1 MKSRKVPMRSCVVS
15 HEKLPKSEL
24 IRVVNN
30 AEKGVI
36 VDLSGHING
45 RGAYI
50 KYKKD
55 GRTCYSIKRDINVL
69 EQAIKSKALEKHLE
83 AKIDDSIYEE
93 LRVIINS
100 K

>member
-1 MKSRKVPMRSCVVS
+1 MKNRKIPMRSCVVS
-15 HEKLPKSEL
+15 HEKLPKNEL

-30 AEKGVI
+30 IDKGVI

-50 KYKKD
+50 K
-55 GRTCYSIKRDINVL
+55 RDINVL
-69 EQAIKSKALEKHLE
+69 EQAIKSKALERHLE
-83 AKIDDSIYEE
+83 TKIDDSIYEE
-93 LRVIINS
+93 LRFIINS

>member
-1 MKSRKVPMRSCVVS
+1 MKNRKVPMRSCVVS

-30 AEKGVI
+30 ADKGVI

-50 KYKKD
+50 K
-55 GRTCYSIKRDINVL
+55 RDINVL
-69 EQAIKSKALEKHLE
+69 EQAIKSKVLEKHLE
-83 AKIDDSIYEE
+83 TKIDESVYEE

>member
-1 MKSRKVPMRSCVVS
+1 MKNRKVPMRSCVVS
-15 HEKLPKSEL
+15 HEKLPKNEL
-24 IRVVNN
+24 IRVVNSTD
-30 AEKGVI
+30 KGVI

-45 RGAYI
+45 RGAY
-50 KYKKD
+50 
-55 GRTCYSIKRDINVL
+55 IKRDINVL

-83 AKIDDSIYEE
+83 SKIDDSVYEE

>member
-1 MKSRKVPMRSCVVS
+1 MKNRKVPMRSCVVS

-30 AEKGVI
+30 VDKGVI

-50 KYKKD
+50 K
-55 GRTCYSIKRDINVL
+55 RDINVL
-69 EQAIKSKALEKHLE
+69 EQAIKSKVLEKHLE
-83 AKIDDSIYEE
+83 TKIDESVYEE

>member
-1 MKSRKVPMRSCVVS
+1 MRHIYTSIDLGSDTIKAVTCELYNGKLNLLSSSTIKSTG
-15 HEKLPKSEL
+15 
-24 IRVVNN
+24 IR
-30 AEKGVI
+30 KGVI

-45 RGAYI
+45 RGAY
-50 KYKKD
+50 
-55 GRTCYSIKRDINVL
+55 IKRDINVL

>member
-1 MKSRKVPMRSCVVS
+1 MKNRKVPMRSCVVS

-50 KYKKD
+50 K
-55 GRTCYSIKRDINVL
+55 RDINVL
-69 EQAIKSKALEKHLE
+69 EQAIKSKVLEKHLE
-83 AKIDDSIYEE
+83 AKIDDSIYDE

>member
-1 MKSRKVPMRSCVVS
+1 MKNRKVPMRCCVVS

-36 VDLSGHING
+36 VDLSGHIN
-45 RGAYI
+45 
-50 KYKKD
+50 
-55 GRTCYSIKRDINVL
+55 VL
-69 EQAIKSKALEKHLE
+69 EQAIKSKVLEKHLE

>member
-1 MKSRKVPMRSCVVS
+1 MKNRKIPMRSCVVS
-15 HEKLPKSEL
+15 HEKLPKNEL

-30 AEKGVI
+30 IDKGVI

-50 KYKKD
+50 K
-55 GRTCYSIKRDINVL
+55 RDINVL
-69 EQAIKSKALEKHLE
+69 EQAIKSKVLERHLKT
-83 AKIDDSIYEE
+83 KIDDSIYEE
-93 LRVIINS
+93 LRFIINS

>member
-1 MKSRKVPMRSCVVS
+1 MKNRKVPMRCCVVS

-50 KYKKD
+50 K
-55 GRTCYSIKRDINVL
+55 RDINVL
-69 EQAIKSKALEKHLE
+69 EQAIKSKVLEKHLE
-83 AKIDDSIYEE
+83 AKSDDSIYEE

>member
-1 MKSRKVPMRSCVVS
+1 MKNRKVPMRSCVVS
-15 HEKLPKSEL
+15 HEKLPKNEL
-24 IRVVNN
+24 IRVVNSTD
-30 AEKGVI
+30 KGVI

-50 KYKKD
+50 K
-55 GRTCYSIKRDINVL
+55 RDINVL
-69 EQAIKSKALEKHLE
+69 EQAIKSKVLEKHLDS
-83 AKIDDSIYEE
+83 KIDDSVYEE

>member
-50 KYKKD
+50 K
-55 GRTCYSIKRDINVL
+55 RDINVL

-83 AKIDDSIYEE
+83 AKIGDSIYEE

>member
-1 MKSRKVPMRSCVVS
+1 MKNRKVPMRSCVVS

-50 KYKKD
+50 K
-55 GRTCYSIKRDINVL
+55 RDINVL
-69 EQAIKSKALEKHLE
+69 EQAIKSKVLEKYLE

>member
-50 KYKKD
+50 K
-55 GRTCYSIKRDINVL
+55 RDINVL

>member
-1 MKSRKVPMRSCVVS
+1 MRSCVVS
-15 HEKLPKSEL
+15 HEKLPKNEL

-30 AEKGVI
+30 IDKGVI

-50 KYKKD
+50 K
-55 GRTCYSIKRDINVL
+55 RDINVL
-69 EQAIKSKALEKHLE
+69 EQAIKSKVLERHLE
-83 AKIDDSIYEE
+83 TKIDDSIYEE
-93 LRVIINS
+93 LRFIINS

>member
-50 KYKKD
+50 K
-55 GRTCYSIKRDINVL
+55 RDINVL
-69 EQAIKSKALEKHLE
+69 EQAIKSKVLERHLE
-83 AKIDDSIYEE
+83 TKIDDSIYEE
-93 LRVIINS
+93 LRFIINS

>member
-1 MKSRKVPMRSCVVS
+1 MKNRKVPMRSCVVS

-50 KYKKD
+50 K
-55 GRTCYSIKRDINVL
+55 RDINVL

>member
-1 MKSRKVPMRSCVVS
+1 MNSRKVPMRSCVVS

-50 KYKKD
+50 K
-55 GRTCYSIKRDINVL
+55 RDINVL

>member
-50 KYKKD
+50 K
-55 GRTCYSIKRDINVL
+55 RDINVL
-69 EQAIKSKALEKHLE
+69 EQAIKSKVLEKHLE
-83 AKIDDSIYEE
+83 AKIYDSIYEE

>member
-1 MKSRKVPMRSCVVS
+1 MKNRKVPMRSCVVS

-24 IRVVNN
+24 IRVVNSTD
-30 AEKGVI
+30 KGVI

-50 KYKKD
+50 K
-55 GRTCYSIKRDINVL
+55 RDINVL
-69 EQAIKSKALEKHLE
+69 EQAIKSKVLEKHLDS
-83 AKIDDSIYEE
+83 KIDDSVYEE

>member
-1 MKSRKVPMRSCVVS
+1 MKNRKVPMRSCVVS

-50 KYKKD
+50 K
-55 GRTCYSIKRDINVL
+55 RDINVL
-69 EQAIKSKALEKHLE
+69 EQAVKSKELEKHLE
-83 AKIDDSIYEE
+83 AKIDDSMYEE

>member
-50 KYKKD
+50 K
-55 GRTCYSIKRDINVL
+55 RDINVL
-69 EQAIKSKALEKHLE
+69 EQAIKSKVLEKHLE
-83 AKIDDSIYEE
+83 AKFDDSIYEE

>member
-1 MKSRKVPMRSCVVS
+1 MKNRKIPMRSCVVS
-15 HEKLPKSEL
+15 HEKLPKNEL

-30 AEKGVI
+30 IDKGVI

-50 KYKKD
+50 K
-55 GRTCYSIKRDINVL
+55 RDINVL
-69 EQAIKSKALEKHLE
+69 EQAIKSKVLERHLE
-83 AKIDDSIYEE
+83 TKIDDSIYEE
-93 LRVIINS
+93 LRFIINS

>member
-30 AEKGVI
+30 VEKGVI

-45 RGAYI
+45 RGAY
-50 KYKKD
+50 
-55 GRTCYSIKRDINVL
+55 IKRDINVL

>member
-1 MKSRKVPMRSCVVS
+1 MKNRKIPMRSCVVS
-15 HEKLPKSEL
+15 HEKLPKNEL

-30 AEKGVI
+30 IDKGVI

-50 KYKKD
+50 K
-55 GRTCYSIKRDINVL
+55 RDINVL
-69 EQAIKSKALEKHLE
+69 EQAIKSKVLERHLE
-83 AKIDDSIYEE
+83 TKIDDSIYEE
-93 LRVIINS
+93 FRFIINS

>member
-1 MKSRKVPMRSCVVS
+1 MKNRKVPMRSCVVS

-30 AEKGVI
+30 ADKGVI

-50 KYKKD
+50 K
-55 GRTCYSIKRDINVL
+55 RDINVL
-69 EQAIKSKALEKHLE
+69 EQAIKSKVLEKHLDT
-83 AKIDDSIYEE
+83 KIDESVYEE

>member
-50 KYKKD
+50 K
-55 GRTCYSIKRDINVL
+55 RDINVL
-69 EQAIKSKALEKHLE
+69 EQAIKSKVLEKHLE
-83 AKIDDSIYEE
+83 TKIDDSIYEE

>member
-50 KYKKD
+50 K
-55 GRTCYSIKRDINVL
+55 RDINVL
-69 EQAIKSKALEKHLE
+69 EQAVKSKELEKHLE

>member
-50 KYKKD
+50 K
-55 GRTCYSIKRDINVL
+55 RDINVL
-69 EQAIKSKALEKHLE
+69 EQAIKSKSLEKHLE

>member
-1 MKSRKVPMRSCVVS
+1 MKNRKVPMRSCVVS

-50 KYKKD
+50 K
-55 GRTCYSIKRDINVL
+55 RDINVL
-69 EQAIKSKALEKHLE
+69 EQAVKSKELEKHLE

>member
-1 MKSRKVPMRSCVVS
+1 MKNKKIPMRSCVVS

-24 IRVVNN
+24 IRLVNS
-30 AEKGVI
+30 ADKGVI

-50 KYKKD
+50 K
-55 GRTCYSIKRDINVL
+55 RDIDVL
-69 EQAIKSKALEKHLE
+69 EKAIKSKILEKQID